1 MERVRRRPARAACV
15 SAAALI
21 ALGLP
26 VLNMHTALPGTG
38 SLPRDIPIMRT
49 YDRIQAAFPG
59 GSSPAVVGVQAR
71 AGIARLVTR
80 AGTTPGLLRPI
91 TVLQIRDHRVETISI
106 PLAGGGTDA
115 RSDAALAR
123 LRALVPVSIGR

>member
-1 MERVRRRPARAACV
+1 MERVLRRPALAACV

-26 VLNMHTALPGTG
+26 VLNMHTAVPGTV
-38 SLPRDIPIMRT
+38 SLPRDIPIVRT
-49 YDRIQAAFPG
+49 SDRIQAALPG

-71 AGIARLVTR
+71 DVRAAQVQAGIARLITR

-91 TVLQIRDHRVETISI
+91 TVLQSRDHRVETI
-106 PLAGGGTDA
+106 
-115 RSDAALAR
+115 RSEEHT
-123 LRALVPVSIGR
+123 S